1 MSNDSKKA
9 THKPTPLLILASGS
23 PRRMELVKALI
34 SEFDQVVP
42 AVDELDFHP
51 KGPGDMVLENA
62 LSKAGKVAT
71 EFPSCWVIGAD
82 TTVAIGNKSFG
93 KPVDIVAARNMLQ
106 ELSGKSHDVH
116 TGMCLL
122 NQSLQIIK
130 KQVVT
135 SRVTFLDLDDSRI
148 EKYFSTVN
156 PLDKAGAYA
165 IQTNADLIVES
176 FEGSKSNIIGL
187 PVELLKKWLLEVGL
201 I

>member
-1 MSNDSKKA
+1 M
-9 THKPTPLLILASGS
+9 
-23 PRRMELVKALI
+23 
-34 SEFDQVVP
+34 
-42 AVDELDFHP
+42 
-51 KGPGDMVLENA
+51 
-62 LSKAGKVAT
+62 
-71 EFPSCWVIGAD
+71 
-82 TTVAIGNKSFG
+82 
-93 KPVDIVAARNMLQ
+93 
-106 ELSGKSHDVH
+106 
-116 TGMCLL
+116 

-135 SRVTFLDLDDSRI
+135 SRVTFLDLNDSRI

-156 PLDKAGAYA
+156 PLDKAGGYA

>member
-1 MSNDSKKA
+1 
-9 THKPTPLLILASGS
+9 
-23 PRRMELVKALI
+23 MELLKALI

-71 EFPSCWVIGAD
+71 KFPSCWVIGAD

-135 SRVTFLDLDDSRI
+135 SRVTFLDLNDSII
-148 EKYFSTVN
+148 EKYFSSVN
-156 PLDKAGAYA
+156 PLDKAGGYA
-165 IQTNADLIVES
+165 IQTRPDLIIDS
-176 FEGSKSNIIGL
+176 LEGSCSNVIGL
-187 PVELLKKWLLEVGL
+187 PIEKLRAWLLEL
-201 I
+201 QILPSLT

>member
-1 MSNDSKKA
+1 M
-9 THKPTPLLILASGS
+9 LFMGVRFILASGS
-23 PRRMELVKALI
+23 PRRKELLSGLL
-34 SEFDQVVP
+34 SEFEVIIPQTE
-42 AVDELDFHP
+42 ELTEHHL
-51 KGPGDMVLENA
+51 GPSQLSLSNA
-62 LSKAGKVAT
+62 LLKAKAVA
-71 EFPSCWVIGAD
+71 ENYFSDWVLASD
-82 TTVAIGNKSFG
+82 TVVAIGNKSFG

-106 ELSGKSHDVH
+106 ELSGKSHEVH
-116 TGMCLL
+116 TGMCLM

-130 KQVVT
+130 KQVIT
-135 SRVTFLDLDDSRI
+135 SRVTFLDLNDSRI

-156 PLDKAGAYA
+156 PLDKAGGYA

>member
-1 MSNDSKKA
+1 
-9 THKPTPLLILASGS
+9 
-23 PRRMELVKALI
+23 
-34 SEFDQVVP
+34 
-42 AVDELDFHP
+42 
-51 KGPGDMVLENA
+51 
-62 LSKAGKVAT
+62 
-71 EFPSCWVIGAD
+71 
-82 TTVAIGNKSFG
+82 
-93 KPVDIVAARNMLQ
+93 MLN

-116 TGMCLL
+116 TGMCLI

-135 SRVTFLDLDDSRI
+135 SRVTFLDLNDSRI
-148 EKYFSTVN
+148 NPRKKYFSTVN
-156 PLDKAGAYA
+156 PLDKAGGYA